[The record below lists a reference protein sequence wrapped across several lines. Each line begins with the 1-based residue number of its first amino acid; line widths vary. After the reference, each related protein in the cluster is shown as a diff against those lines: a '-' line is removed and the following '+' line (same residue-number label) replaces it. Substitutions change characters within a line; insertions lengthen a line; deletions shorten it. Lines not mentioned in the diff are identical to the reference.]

1 MRHDI
6 KLSYCRVLQPYT
18 KEELKSMHQQGNSDL
33 GMVEAGDK
41 PDNSMEKE
49 ALSRHDKVFVPQLG
63 WVDQSEVDLQG
74 MLH

>member
-1 MRHDI
+1 
-6 KLSYCRVLQPYT
+6 
-18 KEELKSMHQQGNSDL
+18 MHQQGNSDL

-41 PDNSMEKE
+41 PDNSKEKE

>member
-1 MRHDI
+1 
-6 KLSYCRVLQPYT
+6 
-18 KEELKSMHQQGNSDL
+18 MHQQGDSDL
-33 GMVEAGDK
+33 GMTEAGDK
-41 PDNSMEKE
+41 TNNPKEKE